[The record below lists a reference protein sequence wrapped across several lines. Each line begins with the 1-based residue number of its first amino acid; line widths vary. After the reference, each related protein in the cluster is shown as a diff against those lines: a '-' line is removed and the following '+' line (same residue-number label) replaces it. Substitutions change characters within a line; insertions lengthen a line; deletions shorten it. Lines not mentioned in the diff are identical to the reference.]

1 MGNSWPAGHHSLLYR
16 AFSPL
21 LSRQQHCGVFHVAK
35 AYETKDRLNAL
46 LFHAAPLQPGNT
58 SFACAEAGPKWLDPL
73 PSSIWWAVLPCAMPG
88 CTQVRQCLSLT
99 HICRNLSTGISLQP
113 HPGYVYICI
122 FTALQMNRKYG
133 SFKSDA
139 VTRKWQTWDINTA
152 ARLSAWGA
160 TTLCITT
167 CSWSEQ
173 AHPSLLLGR
182 HYCSKSKKTCVSW
195 TSGNYR
201 HLRHTGCCRCYCP
214 CLSAFTPKAGSSCW
228 LTHHQLPCYSHWG
241 RRKSACRMACEVWLQ
256 IPVST

>member
-1 MGNSWPAGHHSLLYR
+1 MQHL
-16 AFSPL
+16 FSQVIHP
-21 LSRQQHCGVFHVAK
+21 
-35 AYETKDRLNAL
+35 
-46 LFHAAPLQPGNT
+46 
-58 SFACAEAGPKWLDPL
+58 FACAEAGPKWLDHL

-113 HPGYVYICI
+113 HPGYVFVYICI

-173 AHPSLLLGR
+173 AHPSLLLGH

-241 RRKSACRMACEVWLQ
+241 RRKSACRKGMACEVWLQ
-256 IPVST
+256 IPAST